1 MEQVITDTRVSILW
15 QALHEV
21 SLKVSS
27 PAARW
32 NGNKIR
38 NVQIL
43 GARQQENKIKLITSE
58 PRGFYCIY
66 GRFENVKTY
75 VKRQIWERKKI
86 RVPCKDRKIFR
97 VNYVLCYI
105 WSAKWIYALVSLIK
119 KNTKLQENP
128 QYSYQRNQRFC

>member
-1 MEQVITDTRVSILW
+1 MERVITDTRVSILW

-66 GRFENVKTY
+66 SRFENVKTY

-86 RVPCKDRKIFR
+86 RVPCKDRENIQSELR
-97 VNYVLCYI
+97 
-105 WSAKWIYALVSLIK
+105 SLLYMISEM
-119 KNTKLQENP
+119 NLRASFFN
-128 QYSYQRNQRFC
+128 